1 MGSGDEAQP
10 SGAFGPRDIV
20 TMQHVW
26 VEPMAAPHRKTSL
39 LLRPGQQLNLKDVA
53 PLLGFDTEAPL
64 RLQLANNT
72 VTGIPMAG
80 QLAVRWNLEDLRMLT
95 GRAGC
100 ETAPFLLQ
108 GLPLD
113 LAKSQEAAR
122 AKDAAKNGSA
132 PATAAA
138 SAPPQQLMREAP
150 PRKTSGRKR
159 PAKPP
164 RERLKDKSGQFTTE
178 ASVAAEAGA
187 SIAAPRETPSDERIQ
202 QLATVATDQQ
212 YTPQQEGVPGMPAQ
226 VPPGVDPTN
235 PAQPLMPFDQPPP
248 VPVPVQSKEQELAIM
263 KERND
268 GLPLSKEESD
278 DEVHPLP
285 DAASGFR
292 KRQKKID
299 HIPVRSSSIPGM
311 TVGNVRKTLNQIR
324 KAGNAIKSE
333 HLLWNGWPA
342 GRFALA
348 YIKGHHEKRKQGKK
362 NTDPDDEEG
371 EEETGDE
378 APAPELVAPQQQ
390 PQQQQQLS
398 PQQQAP
404 H

>member
-1 MGSGDEAQP
+1 
-10 SGAFGPRDIV
+10 
-20 TMQHVW
+20 MQHVW

-39 LLRPGQQLNLKDVA
+39 ILRPGQQLNLKDVA
-53 PLLGFDTEAPL
+53 RLLGFDSEAPL

-72 VTGIPMAG
+72 VSGIPMAG
-80 QLAVRWNLEDLRMLT
+80 QATVRWSIEDLRTLT

-108 GLPLD
+108 GLPMD
-113 LAKSQEAAR
+113 AAKSQEAAR
-122 AKDAAKNGSA
+122 TKEGAKIGPTSA
-132 PATAAA
+132 PAAA
-138 SAPPQQLMREAP
+138 SAAPEQEMRDPP
-150 PRKTSGRKR
+150 PRKMSGRKR
-159 PAKPP
+159 PAKAP
-164 RERLKDKSGQFTTE
+164 RERLKDKSGQFASE
-178 ASVAAEAGA
+178 ASMAAAEAGA
-187 SIAAPRETPSDERIQ
+187 PTPAAPGENPSDERIQ
-202 QLATVATDQQ
+202 QLASVATGQQ
-212 YTPQQEGVPGMPAQ
+212 YPPQPDGSMPGLPPQQF
-226 VPPGVDPTN
+226 PPGIDPTN
-235 PAQPLMPFDQPPP
+235 PAHQPLLPFDQPPP
-248 VPVPVQSKEQELAIM
+248 VPVPVQGKEQEMAIM
-263 KERND
+263 RERND

-378 APAPELVAPQQQ
+378 APAPEPVLPQEQQ
-390 PQQQQQLS
+390 QQQQQLTH
-398 PQQQAP
+398 QQAP
-404 H
+404 Q